1 VNSHRHGYGLV
12 GCGRFGEFA
21 LQALE
26 SSNLV
31 RPRRVADAQPKQAE
45 ALSANSG
52 VPACSVDDLLSCPEV
67 AIVHLATPPSTHH
80 ELASR
85 ALAAGKHVLIEKPFC
100 LTLKDA
106 DDLLER
112 ARQAGRR
119 LAVNH
124 LLRYNPL
131 VERLKSFLD
140 LELLGLPLRAWVE
153 NYACDEQLP
162 DQHWFWDASKSGGI
176 FIEHATHF
184 FDLHQWWFGA
194 GQVVAAQ
201 GMSRGSKI
209 DRVCSQ
215 AVHGQVLAS
224 GYHGFDQADRMDRA
238 EHRVVCQRGEMRL
251 FGWIPMRMEVE
262 GLFEN
267 LPEGFTAIETFYAP
281 DSQKYVARGEPGNC
295 RFRGRLMATVELERS
310 DLYQT
315 QFRSLLEDQFT
326 SPSPR
331 LTPWDA
337 REALRMA
344 VKATELSR
352 ESSDSQLAQPG
363 QA

>member
-1 VNSHRHGYGLV
+1 MR
-12 GCGRFGEFA
+12 
-21 LQALE
+21 E
-26 SSNLV
+26 S
-31 RPRRVADAQPKQAE
+31 E
-45 ALSANSG
+45 AS
-52 VPACSVDDLLSCPEV
+52 
-67 AIVHLATPPSTHH
+67 
-80 ELASR
+80 ELA
-85 ALAAGKHVLIEKPFC
+85 
-100 LTLKDA
+100 
-106 DDLLER
+106 DL
-112 ARQAGRR
+112 GRKMDR
-119 LAVNH
+119 LVIANMMQ
-124 LLRYNPL
+124 RYNPL
-131 VERLKSFLD
+131 IAQIEAVIQRK
-140 LELLGLPLRAWVE
+140 LLGEPLFARLE
-153 NYACDEQLP
+153 NMASDESLGP
-162 DQHWFWDASKSGGI
+162 DHWFWDPAKSGGI

-194 GQVVAAQ
+194 GEVVAAQ

-295 RFRGRLMATVELERS
+295 RFRGRLVATVELERS

-326 SPSPR
+326 SPFPR

-344 VKATELSR
+344 VQATELSR
-352 ESSDSQLAQPG
+352 ESGSDSQLAQPG